1 MALEKACEVVA
12 SEQGKELV
20 QHGSAM
26 FPVACY
32 EENMTCYSVPWHWHE
47 DLEYIL
53 AHEGAVTVGVD
64 GRHYTLAQGQGI
76 LINSEVLH
84 AVEYTEKAPSVLH
97 SAVFHPRLVGGVD
110 TVYWQKFVQ
119 PLLTPG
125 APPCFLLDESIPW
138 QGAVLEHLRASWQA
152 IAAEDEDYENLGRY
166 HLSAAMHA
174 IADHC
179 PVYSAKTSQQ
189 QQVEAQ
195 RVKQM
200 LHFIEQHYSEEL
212 TLREIAESA
221 SLSESACLRSFR
233 KLLGTTP
240 IQYVR
245 QYRIEKAAELLIS
258 TQLKMGEVGAECGF
272 ADVSYFTKSFREQ
285 KNCTPREYRQ
295 RFLEQTRPKSGITGH
310 GEA

>member
-1 MALEKACEVVA
+1 MALEKVCEIVA
-12 SEQGKELV
+12 SEQGEELV

-53 AHEGAVTVGVD
+53 AHEGDVTVGVD

-76 LINSEVLH
+76 LINAGVLH

-97 SAVFHPRLVGGVD
+97 SAVFHPRLIGGVD

-125 APPCFLLDESIPW
+125 APSCFLLDESIPW
-138 QGAVLEHLRASWQA
+138 QSLALAELRAGWQA
-152 IAAEDEDYENLGRY
+152 IAEEKADYENRGRY
-166 HLSAAMHA
+166 HLSAALHA

-179 PVYSAKTSQQ
+179 PSYAAKTSQQ
-189 QQVEAQ
+189 QQAEAH

-200 LHFIEQHYSEEL
+200 LHFIERHHAEEL

-245 QYRIEKAAELLIS
+245 QYRIEKAAELLTS

-272 ADVSYFTKSFREQ
+272 SDGSYFTKSFREQ

-295 RFLEQTRPKSGITGH
+295 RFLEQARQKGGTSKCSET
-310 GEA
+310 